1 MPEEKEQSH
10 LFDDKLRKY
19 EDKLVEILLNIGQSK
34 RVNPK
39 MAAIACYLLIHGK
52 LTQKEIKELTGF
64 SIGAVS
70 TYLSVIIGTGNFRK
84 IRVPHTH
91 TFMYSIS
98 GKLEVLNTKAIEVA
112 LSSLGSIEIYLKN
125 KKEILKKLIAQ
136 NKKGAKHLTN
146 RIDELIDSFEI
157 YKTIFPS
164 KEISAE
170 EIQTQISSKSLKRS
184 KDEKE
189 DVKELIFDPEVYY
202 VEDDIINQLLAS
214 PMFSSRDPMF
224 IRILGLLMTRK
235 YLTQKTLKRIT
246 GLSSGKIS
254 EELNHLLEDKLI
266 YKASISDKG
275 KITYGA
281 DFLILLRFLKYI
293 INHMTKWIKELETIK
308 LELENNKSELET
320 LDGYTQI
327 YRIYDYTLNTISKFS
342 EYIQKIDKFVML

>member
-1 MPEEKEQSH
+1 MPEEEKQSH
-10 LFDDKLRKY
+10 LFDDKIRIY
-19 EDKLVEILLNIGQSK
+19 EDKLIEIILDIGQSK

-39 MAAIACYLLIHGK
+39 IATISCYLLIHGK

-64 SIGAVS
+64 SMGTVS
-70 TYLSVIIGTGNFRK
+70 TYLSVMIGTGNYRK
-84 IRVPHTH
+84 MRIPHTH
-91 TFMYSIS
+91 TFVYSFS
-98 GKLEVLNTKAIEVA
+98 GKLEVLTTRAIEVV
-112 LSSLGSIEIYLKN
+112 LSSLGPIEICLKN
-125 KKEILKKLIAQ
+125 KKEILKKLIKQ
-136 NKKGAKHLTN
+136 NKKGAKHLSN
-146 RIDELIDSFEI
+146 RIEELLDSFEI
-157 YKTIFPS
+157 YEKIFPS
-164 KEISAE
+164 NGISAE
-170 EIQTQISSKSLKRS
+170 EIQAQISPKSLKRS

-189 DVKELIFDPEVYY
+189 EVKEIIFDPEVCN

-254 EELNHLLEDKLI
+254 EQVNQLLEDKLI

-281 DFLILLRFLKYI
+281 DFLILLRFSKYI
-293 INHMTKWIKELETIK
+293 INHMIKWIKELETMK

-327 YRIYDYTLNTISKFS
+327 YRIYDYTLNTISRYR
-342 EYIQKIDKFVML
+342 EYVQKIDKFIML